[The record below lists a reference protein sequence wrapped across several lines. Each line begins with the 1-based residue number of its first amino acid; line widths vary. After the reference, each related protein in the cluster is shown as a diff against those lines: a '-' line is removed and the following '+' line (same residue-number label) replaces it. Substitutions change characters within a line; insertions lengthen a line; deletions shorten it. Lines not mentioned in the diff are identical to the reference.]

1 MLLQLQLSPFV
12 ILDVS
17 QLQGDSTP
25 RDLKFSVTNCG
36 ARVELVTTNWT
47 RMLLAD
53 VELIRVCACV
63 RACVYHSAAQE
74 ELAPDLVDI
83 YLDITA
89 RKVAVVLDNG
99 VDVAL
104 VARK

>member
-1 MLLQLQLSPFV
+1 M
-12 ILDVS
+12 

-25 RDLKFSVTNCG
+25 RDLKFTVANCG

-53 VELIRVCACV
+53 IEVIRVCFG
-63 RACVYHSAAQE
+63 AARRDATLALQE

-83 YLDITA
+83 YLDMAA
-89 RKVAVVLDNG
+89 RKLVVVLDNG

-104 VARK
+104 AARK